1 MSFLGLFYEVWL
13 YMKNQELQYYL
24 NRKDVL
30 IVDLRTSD
38 DYMSGHLPGA
48 VNIPFERL
56 SKRTGLLENGS
67 FHTVIFYCERGNL
80 SLRMARFFAERGY
93 RALSLNGGMA
103 SYHGKLV

>member
-1 MSFLGLFYEVWL
+1 MGFYAISNE
-13 YMKNQELQYYL
+13 ELQYYL

-30 IVDLRTSD
+30 IVDLRNPD

-67 FHTVIFYCERGNL
+67 FRTVIFYCERGNS
-80 SLRMARFFAERGY
+80 SLRVARFFGERGY
-93 RALSLNGGMA
+93 HALSLNGGMA
-103 SYHGKLV
+103 SYHGRLV